1 MLTEAKSSLLSDV
14 SKGSQKQ
21 SHSQVHWQ
29 LARATRSSGRESRDS
44 TVLSEG
50 GGLGDFLLEE
60 TPVAERAM
68 TGRSG
73 HPGSGLNRT
82 LTSSHQE

>member
-1 MLTEAKSSLLSDV
+1 M
-14 SKGSQKQ
+14 
-21 SHSQVHWQ
+21 HWQ
-29 LARATRSSGRESRDS
+29 LVGATRSSGRESHAP

-73 HPGSGLNRT
+73 HPGSGLSRT
-82 LTSSHQE
+82 LISSH